1 MFEYTPKLIEGKPLG
16 HLPVDSQQLI
26 KNATTLMEISGRESV
41 FLLDGSWGSGK
52 TTLDKAWMKHL
63 EGSKNTDKPAVACG
77 KKEEGLMKH
86 PEENK
91 NTDKPAWKTI
101 YVDAYQNDFND
112 DPLLAIGEGILSLQS
127 GQKALKES
135 FASLLTSKWTRAI
148 TATGLVPGGEAIHK
162 VVEELMQSNETL
174 ADRIQKFRTELEK
187 LAKDEKIVIFIDEL
201 DRCRPT
207 YAVEML
213 EKVKHIFSVN
223 GVVFVLV
230 ANSKQLCASLKKVYG
245 GTFNAKEYLQKNIDI
260 PLPMPS
266 IKNYQNQSWV
276 DEFYKTMQKHF
287 GKAYVSKHII
297 SYFASEGYRIPPF
310 TINHHKEIIN
320 SLSAARKLSYRQMQN
335 LHIES
340 FLAWKAN
347 LQHPFCPVLIYLRS
361 LDNGLY
367 EEIKN
372 ESVRK
377 DSFLERI
384 GIDIVKLYETRL
396 LFCIF
401 ALARMID
408 PDGKK
413 YDKESGEQTDYWD
426 HAIEGEGILRGLPNQ
441 EKRDQHGTKF
451 RYAVGEILINLPNY
465 DSRWFTRLQEEYV
478 KLALRFQILNHLSLI
493 KYNSISQLCDD
504 LDKFQISISTE
515 NTS

>member
-1 MFEYTPKLIEGKPLG
+1 MFEYTLKLNEKKPLD
-16 HLPVDSQQLI
+16 HLPVDSQQLVI
-26 KNATTLMEISGRESV
+26 SATTLMEIFKEKKESV

-52 TTLDKAWMKHL
+52 TTLVRAWMKHL
-63 EGSKNTDKPAVACG
+63 EGRKNTG
-77 KKEEGLMKH
+77 KS
-86 PEENK
+86 
-91 NTDKPAWKTI
+91 AWKTI

-162 VVEELMQSNETL
+162 VVEELLQSNETF
-174 ADRIQKFRTELEK
+174 AGRIQKFRRDLK
-187 LAKDEKIVIFIDEL
+187 SLAKDGKIVIFIDEL

-207 YAVEML
+207 YAIEML

-230 ANSKQLCASLKKVYG
+230 ANGEQLRASLEKVYG
-245 GTFNAKEYLQKNIDI
+245 GTFNAKEYLQKNISI
-260 PLPMPS
+260 PLPMPK
-266 IKNYQNQSWV
+266 IKDYQSQSWV

-320 SLSAARKLSYRQMQN
+320 SLSAARKFSYRQMQK

-367 EEIKN
+367 EEIRS

-384 GIDIVKLYETRL
+384 GIDIVKLYEARL

-408 PDGKK
+408 PDEKK
-413 YDKESGEQTDYWD
+413 YNKESQEQTDYWD
-426 HAIEGEGILRGLPNQ
+426 HAIERGEILSGLPKQ
-441 EKRDQHGTKF
+441 EKRDQFGIKF
-451 RYAVGEILINLPNY
+451 ITAMEDILINLPNY
-465 DSRWFTRLQEEYV
+465 DSRWFTRLQEEYA
-478 KLALRFQILNHLSLI
+478 KLALRFQILNYLSLI

-504 LDKFQISISTE
+504 LDKFQISM
-515 NTS
+515 NTGNDS

>member
-1 MFEYTPKLIEGKPLG
+1 MIEYTLEPNGEKPLG
-16 HLPVDSQQLI
+16 HLPDDSQQLVI
-26 KNATTLMEISGRESV
+26 NATKLMEIFKEKDDKLRCEKKESV

-52 TTLDKAWMKHL
+52 TTLVKAWREHL
-63 EGSKNTDKPAVACG
+63 
-77 KKEEGLMKH
+77 
-86 PEENK
+86 K

-101 YVDAYQNDFND
+101 YIDAYQNDFND
-112 DPLLAIGEGILSLQS
+112 DPLLAIGEEILSLKGDEKKLEDLKKTFLSVWKWARPITRPIIANTVPS
-127 GQKALKES
+127 GELMNKVLDGLDGFLKER
-135 FASLLTSKWTRAI
+135 LQT
-148 TATGLVPGGEAIHK
+148 
-162 VVEELMQSNETL
+162 NETF
-174 ADRIQKFRTELEK
+174 ADRIQKFREDLES
-187 LAKDEKIVIFIDEL
+187 LAKDGEIVVFVDEL

-207 YAVEML
+207 YAIEML

-223 GVVFVLV
+223 GIVFVLV

-260 PLPMPS
+260 HLPMPS
-266 IKNYQNQSWV
+266 IKNYQSQSWV
-276 DEFYKTMQKHF
+276 NEFYQTMQKHF
-287 GKAYVSKHII
+287 GEAYVSKHII

-320 SLSAARKLSYRQMQN
+320 SLSAARKFSYRQMQK

-340 FLAWKAN
+340 FLAWKAD

-367 EEIKN
+367 EEIKS

-384 GIDIVKLYETRL
+384 GIDIAKLYKTRL

-413 YDKESGEQTDYWD
+413 DNKESEEQTDYWD
-426 HAIEGEGILRGLPNQ
+426 HAVEGGEILGGLPNRG
-441 EKRDQHGTKF
+441 KWDQHGIKF
-451 RYAVGEILINLPNY
+451 RYAIGEILSNLPNY
-465 DSRWFTRLQEEYV
+465 DSRWFIGLQEEYA

-493 KYNSISQLCDD
+493 KHDSISQLCND

-515 NTS
+515 STS